1 MVFPVAIDRF
11 CTGGRFRSSQQR
23 ADSLTVTSLLVRFSF
38 SLSSVDVKGR
48 PDAMVDVDKQ
58 TPCIVL
64 DFKLVRPAACRF
76 PVSFYV
82 TVWTLRY
89 AHITKIAYNFFN
101 VTIVFE
107 SLEGSA
113 SNPGNDSFQNL
124 RRILFESWSPVKDS
138 YRTNIVK
145 DSARILCSTPFKSYS
160 RFYSNPVQ
168 DTARILF
175 RILVKFCSEFR
186 SNPFQ
191 DFARIIF

>member
-1 MVFPVAIDRF
+1 MELLRRFVPDGARVFFVDWGNRVPPAQYGDGLVRIRCTMPCKQMVFPVAIDRF

-82 TVWTLRY
+82 TV
-89 AHITKIAYNFFN
+89 
-101 VTIVFE
+101 
-107 SLEGSA
+107 
-113 SNPGNDSFQNL
+113 
-124 RRILFESWSPVKDS
+124 
-138 YRTNIVK
+138 
-145 DSARILCSTPFKSYS
+145 
-160 RFYSNPVQ
+160 
-168 DTARILF
+168 
-175 RILVKFCSEFR
+175 
-186 SNPFQ
+186 
-191 DFARIIF
+191 